1 MRRGRHPS
9 VGQPDQPADH
19 GEQRI
24 ELPQRAV
31 GEPDPQPVTGMLRLG
46 VGGVQPEGGG
56 DQRRE
61 GLDVGAHHDD
71 VPRLERRVVGQQPD
85 QDLAQHL
92 DLAVRSV
99 RGVQHHAAV
108 GGIEHRAG
116 GLGLRLAVGGDVGLQ
131 PAEQG
136 AGGRPRPARA
146 GARSTRSASVAGQ
159 RELQLPRV
167 PAEVGQQ
174 PMTAQPLGVV
184 VDPSA
189 AGRRPVPL
197 QVVGHLLPQ
206 SRRRGGQPEVHV
218 AGGGQRGQHRHVVGL
233 QPGGAEHRQPG
244 RQVDGLGSLPQR
256 PDGRR
261 HPLGRLRSVH
271 ARAQPS
277 PQLGLPGPVG
287 TQGLPGR
294 VDVAM
299 LGPGVQHGRPAGGV
313 RGEQLGLVPGHRPAP
328 TGAAVEV
335 GPQQPGP
342 RLVPGLVDDPQQRPD
357 HLVGPPR
364 VVLLGHGIGRRQRP
378 RDQAQRRAE
387 VDRRADSVGPPGP
400 GAQPRGQPLAQPP
413 LHPGRRHADD
423 LGGER
428 VRKRVAQQ
436 GPERVHQVVGAL
448 RAMDQQAH
456 GRHSP

>member
-1 MRRGRHPS
+1 
-9 VGQPDQPADH
+9 
-19 GEQRI
+19 
-24 ELPQRAV
+24 
-31 GEPDPQPVTGMLRLG
+31 
-46 VGGVQPEGGG
+46 
-56 DQRRE
+56 
-61 GLDVGAHHDD
+61 
-71 VPRLERRVVGQQPD
+71 
-85 QDLAQHL
+85 
-92 DLAVRSV
+92 
-99 RGVQHHAAV
+99 
-108 GGIEHRAG
+108 
-116 GLGLRLAVGGDVGLQ
+116 
-131 PAEQG
+131 
-136 AGGRPRPARA
+136 
-146 GARSTRSASVAGQ
+146 
-159 RELQLPRV
+159 
-167 PAEVGQQ
+167 
-174 PMTAQPLGVV
+174 MTAQPLGVV

-206 SRRRGGQPEVHV
+206 RRRRRGQPEVHV
-218 AGGGQRGQHRHVVGL
+218 AGGGERGQHRHVVGL
-233 QPGGAEHRQPG
+233 QPGGTEHRQPG

-271 ARAQPS
+271 SRAEPS

-299 LGPGVQHGRPAGGV
+299 LGPGVQHARPAGGV

-364 VVLLGHGIGRRQRP
+364 VVLLGQGLGRRQRP
-378 RDQAQRRAE
+378 RDQAPGRAE
-387 VDRRADSVGPPGP
+387 VDRRTDAVGPSGP

-423 LGGER
+423 LGGEG

-436 GPERVHQVVGAL
+436 GRRARAPGGRRAPRGGSAGSWSALTLFLVLLSHPSRSRSSLRRRSSRNVHLLFGGSKGVAPLVRYACFAHHSSGRDPSAPGDARGAGLTVASPPDNWCADNYRVPGGRSWCRATPRMTRAIPTRSCTVGT
-448 RAMDQQAH
+448 
-456 GRHSP
+456 